1 MLKIHKDEDWLGLYS
16 EADPSSLLLLSQNQ
30 KVLRLSFCKTLVLW
44 QKLTFITQLLFA
56 REEKVSHSILLL
68 EVFLPVVFLCFSFF
82 LSLHSRVAGRSH
94 HYGLFVLLNSYCQY
108 LRKNPLNKPNEVAS
122 EHENYSNVCHCF
134 HYSSLHITNRKLF
147 YFNVIQIK
155 YVSSYSNVL
164 ELN

>member
-1 MLKIHKDEDWLGLYS
+1 VKQIHLPCSSWAKTKKFWDYHFARLWYCDRNWL
-16 EADPSSLLLLSQNQ
+16 SSLNYCLPGKRKSAIQFCSWKSFYLS
-30 KVLRLSFCKTLVLW
+30 SFS
-44 QKLTFITQLLFA
+44 A
-56 REEKVSHSILLL
+56 
-68 EVFLPVVFLCFSFF
+68 FLSFF